1 MTPANILGR
10 RRRGELD
17 LADLFVGLG
26 LLVGVPIVVYFGLK
40 MTGAIKT
47 KSDLMSFRNK
57 PEVTVPTDD
66 EEVRMRME
74 FIQRL
79 YTENAREYVRRFQS
93 STGSQRERER
103 QWALTALSRVQAELS
118 RLETFINA
126 TPETKSRYQAQLTE
140 IQRFRETVRGEQAQ
154 LNT

>member
-1 MTPANILGR
+1 MPLW
-10 RRRGELD
+10 
-17 LADLFVGLG
+17 
-26 LLVGVPIVVYFGLK
+26 
-40 MTGAIKT
+40 AIKT